1 MTSSEPPGYAP
12 SGVYLITPALHNA
25 TASTGS
31 GSGSV
36 PDSDV
41 AGRAEGVV
49 EGEDIG
55 CKDGG
60 VERALIRT
68 NSDKPTARPMDKEI
82 TVLECLFADF
92 ISSRFFS
99 PCISGSKA
107 ISYKRKKLL
116 I

>member
-31 GSGSV
+31 GSV
-36 PDSDV
+36 PDSDD

-49 EGEDIG
+49 EGEDVG
-55 CKDGG
+55 SKDGL
-60 VERALIRT
+60 ERALIRK
-68 NSDKPTARPMDKEI
+68 NSDKPTAKPMDKEI
-82 TVLECLFADF
+82 TVLACLFADF
-92 ISSRFFS
+92 ISSRFFY